1 VAQGTRWVGQL
12 PQPCGLRGRSRG
24 HRLDS
29 GRRFK
34 YPGQPAIGD
43 QEDCASFF
51 RTALRCAE
59 SGLGA
64 RERSTAELGVPAAS
78 QDPGGC
84 KHQGSSHPAGGRA
97 AGIGQK
103 HTPPV
108 AAPDDSFRRAATVGR
123 AIATATERSFRRG
136 SVSPGGRLSSDTR
149 YVCSCARTR
158 RWGVRPRCLGR
169 GAGSVNSGVRSGAPG
184 SAAGTALL
192 VRSW

>member
-1 VAQGTRWVGQL
+1 
-12 PQPCGLRGRSRG
+12 
-24 HRLDS
+24 LDS

-108 AAPDDSFRRAATVGR
+108 AAPGRLLSSCGDRRARDRNGDGALVPTWLRVAGR
-123 AIATATERSFRRG
+123 EA
-136 SVSPGGRLSSDTR
+136 V
-149 YVCSCARTR
+149 V
-158 RWGVRPRCLGR
+158 
-169 GAGSVNSGVRSGAPG
+169 
-184 SAAGTALL
+184 
-192 VRSW
+192 